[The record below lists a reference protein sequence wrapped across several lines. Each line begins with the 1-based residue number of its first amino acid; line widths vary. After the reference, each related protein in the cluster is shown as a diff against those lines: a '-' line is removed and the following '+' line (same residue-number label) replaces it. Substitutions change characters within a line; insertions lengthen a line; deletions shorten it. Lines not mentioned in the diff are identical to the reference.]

1 MSGPTTKRTNCSSTG
16 RSPDKS
22 STLHC
27 HCGLACCGSSCCLPL
42 WPCMFSNISAA
53 YVALHASTKVI
64 RMIPQACNLRS
75 LHGSTFGCPSFPASL
90 PAHPVPMTAAW
101 KLEDFQAE
109 MAHLEELHKIRPDSQ
124 ILQNMANTVCKR
136 IQAIDVWTAHGVLG
150 LTSKAEALQVPAAI
164 KAQLTEAIEASC
176 AQQGTSHLKLT
187 NAGQVVQDITPYL
200 TQDDWTKLEFHVPTR
215 LHGHIGQAAGSHGLD
230 WSQGADQPSGNW
242 PLEVSGPLGQWA
254 RFESQ
259 PG

>member
-1 MSGPTTKRTNCSSTG
+1 
-16 RSPDKS
+16 
-22 STLHC
+22 
-27 HCGLACCGSSCCLPL
+27 
-42 WPCMFSNISAA
+42 MFANISAA

-64 RMIPQACNLRS
+64 RMIPRACDLQS

-109 MAHLEELHKIRPDSQ
+109 LAHLEELHKIRPDSQ

-200 TQDDWTKLEFHVPTR
+200 TKDDWTKLESSMSQQDCMVILAKR
-215 LHGHIGQAAGSHGLD
+215 LVAMGLTGLKEQTSHQAIGLLRYLGHLANRPDLSPSQANQAVKDFVACSSPAMLQTLD
-230 WSQGADQPSGNW
+230 HSSKKPSW
-242 PLEVSGPLGQWA
+242 PRQMVAL
-254 RFESQ
+254 
-259 PG
+259 